1 MSQELWRQCAAWLKS
16 ARVIESKNACFD
28 KGARVY
34 DLALALQDGVV
45 LCNLAN
51 TIVPNIIDNVHM
63 DPGKQF
69 LKMQNINSFLEVA
82 GKWCK
87 SGDLFTAD
95 ELYYASDFPK
105 VIQCLSAVSGSKASV
120 TRGFKKFPAG
130 AASNTATGVGGEDMY
145 QSLEDLVGQ
154 SISFQEAAQSSA
166 AFGFDDDDAEEKVYG
181 SIMTTIASGGGP
193 MGGGGG
199 GEEDIYGAVMGV
211 SGGGGDDDDIY
222 QTTSGADGGLSTR
235 DRVLAEL
242 KGTEERYVGV
252 LKVIIEKFMR
262 PLAANSKINK
272 SDHKQIFSIVTDLLT
287 IHDEFN
293 KMILKQLASKTGRKM
308 SVPFLTMLP
317 KMRIYGQFCCDVP
330 KAMEI
335 LTSLNKSTKTRQILE
350 DAKAASGQRFNL
362 KDLMNVPMQRV
373 LKYPLLLK
381 ELIKSTEEG
390 HKDRPK
396 LINAKAAVDNLAEVI
411 NKTKSDHDTLMGMI
425 AGLTGYKGPPLQQFA
440 PFVKDGDVMY
450 KDCKSSDKQE
460 KRLNMRYAFML
471 QSAIVLTQPHKA
483 KYKYKSLCKLEPTMK
498 TGSVEFWKLPKD
510 EQNSKF
516 SFAWCLKIGAEER
529 YIFAAKTLPLKKK
542 WMTQMNQLIED
553 MQGPKEAPSVGERV
567 KPVNDDFTDG
577 GGGGGGSKPR
587 KAAPPPL
594 APGTK
599 PGSYEEWT
607 PGGMGGPA
615 SPSPTPAE
623 PDDGGGFST
632 EDQWFAGRLGRPKA
646 EKLFVGTPDGTFLIR
661 ESDSRPGEYSLS
673 VKYNNVIKHIKV
685 NRKGNMYDLAP
696 DAKAFP
702 SIQEMVDHFR
712 THSLNRHFPGME
724 TTLSIPF
731 KVAKTKGMF
740 GKSSG
745 GGDTGPGVGRARSKF
760 AYTARSPDELTFE
773 RGVELTILTTDDP
786 TLDPGWWKGT
796 LPNGQIGIFPANYV
810 QRLG

>member
-1 MSQELWRQCAAWLKS
+1 MSQELWRQCANWLKTL
-16 ARVIESKNACFD
+16 RVVDGKNACFD

-34 DLALALQDGVV
+34 DLALALQDGVA

-51 TIVPNIIDNVHM
+51 SIVPNIIDNVHM
-63 DPGKQF
+63 APGKQF

-82 GKWCK
+82 SKWCGK
-87 SGDLFTAD
+87 SDLFTAD

-105 VIQCLSAVSGSKASV
+105 VIQCLSAVSASKACA
-120 TRGFKKFPAG
+120 TRGFAKFPAS
-130 AASNTATGVGGEDMY
+130 AASNTATGAGGEDMY

-166 AFGFDDDDAEEKVYG
+166 AFGFDDDDDAEEEVYG
-181 SIMTTIASGGGP
+181 SIMRTIAAGGGGGP
-193 MGGGGG
+193 MDG
-199 GEEDIYGAVMGV
+199 GEEDIYGAVMG
-211 SGGGGDDDDIY
+211 GGMDFGGGDDEDIY
-222 QTTSGADGGLSTR
+222 QQATTEAGGLTTR
-235 DRVLAEL
+235 DRVLQEL

-262 PLAANSKINK
+262 PMAANSKINK

-293 KMILKQLASKTGRKM
+293 KMILKQLSSKTGRKM

-317 KMRIYGQFCCDVP
+317 KMRVYGQFCCDVP
-330 KAMEI
+330 KCMEI
-335 LTSLNKSTKTRQILE
+335 LTGLLKNKAGAKILE
-350 DAKAASGQRFNL
+350 DLKAASGQRFNL

-450 KDCKSSDKQE
+450 KDCNSSDKQE
-460 KRLNMRYAFML
+460 KKLNMRYAFML

-498 TGSVEFWKLPKD
+498 TASVEFWKLPKD

-516 SFAWCLKIGAEER
+516 SFAWALKIGAEER

-553 MQGPKEAPSVGERV
+553 LQGPKVAPSVGERK
-567 KPVNDDFTDG
+567 KPVVEDFTGPSSG
-577 GGGGGGSKPR
+577 GGGA
-587 KAAPPPL
+587 KAPKKKPPPIT
-594 APGTK
+594 ASKG
-599 PGSYEEWT
+599 YEEWA
-607 PGGMGGPA
+607 PGGGPA
-615 SPSPTPAE
+615 SPSPTVVE
-623 PDDGGGFST
+623 PEGAADMAT
-632 EDQWFAGRLGRPKA
+632 EEQWFAGRLGRPKA

-673 VKYNNVIKHIKV
+673 VKYNNVIKHIKI

-696 DAKAFP
+696 DAKSFP

-724 TTLSIPF
+724 TTLATPF
-731 KVAKTKGMF
+731 KVAKKNKASAMF
-740 GKSSG
+740 GQSA
-745 GGDTGPGVGRARSKF
+745 DTGPGVGRARSKF

-773 RGVELTILTTDDP
+773 RGVELTILSMDDP

>member
-1 MSQELWRQCAAWLKS
+1 ML
-16 ARVIESKNACFD
+16 
-28 KGARVY
+28 
-34 DLALALQDGVV
+34 LAFLFGSFPPFLRTLQQQDGVA

-51 TIVPNIIDNVHM
+51 TIVPNIIDNIHM

-87 SGDLFTAD
+87 SRDLFTAD

-145 QSLEDLVGQ
+145 QCLEDLVGT
-154 SISFQEAAQSSA
+154 SFREAAQSSA
-166 AFGFDDDDAEEKVYG
+166 AFGFDDDDAEEMVYG

-193 MGGGGG
+193 MGGGG
-199 GEEDIYGAVMGV
+199 DDD
-211 SGGGGDDDDIY
+211 DDDDIY

-262 PLAANSKINK
+262 PLAANPKISKA
-272 SDHKQIFSIVTDLLT
+272 DHKAIFSNVVDLLA

-293 KMILKQLASKTGRKM
+293 KMICKAMASTTGRM
-308 SVPFLTMLP
+308 LSVPFLTCIP
-317 KMRIYGQFCCDVP
+317 KMKIYAQFCCDVP

-335 LTSLNKSTKTRQILE
+335 LISLNKRKATRQILE

-373 LKYPLLLK
+373 LKYHYVLK

-390 HKDRPK
+390 HKDRRK

-425 AGLTGYKGPPLQQFA
+425 TGLTGYKGPPLEQFA
-440 PFVKDGDVMY
+440 PLARDGDLMY
-450 KDCKSSDKQE
+450 KDCKSSKKQE
-460 KRLNMRYAFML
+460 KRLNVRYAFML
-471 QSAIVLTQPHKA
+471 QSAIVLTEPHKA

-498 TGSVEFWKLPKD
+498 LASVEFWKLPKD

-553 MQGPKEAPSVGERV
+553 ME
-567 KPVNDDFTDG
+567 NDG
-577 GGGGGGSKPR
+577 GGDK
-587 KAAPPPL
+587 KT
-594 APGTK
+594 GTLH
-599 PGSYEEWT
+599 GQAQGTS
-607 PGGMGGPA
+607 GI
-615 SPSPTPAE
+615 
-623 PDDGGGFST
+623 GFST
-632 EDQWFAGRLGRPKA
+632 EEQWFAGRLGRPKA

-673 VKYNNVIKHIKV
+673 VKYNTVIKHIKV

-696 DAKAFP
+696 DVKAFP

-712 THSLNRHFPGME
+712 THSLNQHIPGME

-731 KVAKTKGMF
+731 KMARTKGMF
-740 GKSSG
+740 GQSSG

-760 AYTARSPDELTFE
+760 AYTARSADELPFE

-786 TLDPGWWKGT
+786 TLDPGWWKGA
-796 LPNGQIGIFPANYV
+796 LPNGQIGVFPANYV
-810 QRLG
+810 KRLTDASSAESVNPSDDADYE